1 MEWFFLLIIVIF
13 IVSRFTQIENKVKSE
28 IQNLREEENKKNAK
42 ENIKNKYK
50 KNFSKKNKYKKSI

>member
-50 KNFSKKNKYKKSI
+50 KKL